1 MESNRTFSELWRKI
15 ETIGV
20 IIEVSWISRH
30 LSSLWELFKWSVM
43 FFYYFFYHFF
53 YHFFFLTTHTHHD
66 KEHRSCSE
74 AHEIRCSKKILFVG
88 GCSER
93 ERLQITNKRN
103 RNRVKSKRRRWV
115 TQGDEM
121 CDYLFSIMCMHTHI
135 YIYIYN
141 LSAMIQRGASPRW
154 EVRGALTLSRF
165 LFF

>member
-1 MESNRTFSELWRKI
+1 MNRKMCDMPSCHRYGLMFLGYQDISQACESRLSDLW
-15 ETIGV
+15 
-20 IIEVSWISRH
+20 WA
-30 LSSLWELFKWSVM
+30 
-43 FFYYFFYHFF
+43 
-53 YHFFFLTTHTHHD
+53 FFLTTHTHHD

-121 CDYLFSIMCMHTHI
+121 CDYMFSIMCMQTHI
-135 YIYIYN
+135 YVHTIC
-141 LSAMIQRGASPRW
+141 LQWFRGEHLPGGRW
-154 EVRGALTLSRF
+154 GKPLLLVV
-165 LFF
+165 FFFFKLPDYYATC

>member
-1 MESNRTFSELWRKI
+1 MPSCHRYGLKFLGYQDISQACESRLSDLW
-15 ETIGV
+15 
-20 IIEVSWISRH
+20 WA
-30 LSSLWELFKWSVM
+30 
-43 FFYYFFYHFF
+43 FFLIT
-53 YHFFFLTTHTHHD
+53 FFFLTTHTHHD

-121 CDYLFSIMCMHTHI
+121 CDYVFSIMCMHT
-135 YIYIYN
+135 YIYN

-154 EVRGALTLSRF
+154 EVREALTLSRF
-165 LFF
+165 LFFKLPDYYSTC

>member
-1 MESNRTFSELWRKI
+1 MNRKMCDMQVCAFMSPLWFD
-15 ETIGV
+15 
-20 IIEVSWISRH
+20 VSWISRH
-30 LSSLWELFKWSVM
+30 LSSLWESFKWSVM
-43 FFYYFFYHFF
+43 G
-53 YHFFFLTTHTHHD
+53 FFLTTHTHHD

-121 CDYLFSIMCMHTHI
+121 CDYMFSIMCMQTHI
-135 YIYIYN
+135 YVHTIC
-141 LSAMIQRGASPRW
+141 LQWFRGEHLPGGRW
-154 EVRGALTLSRF
+154 GKPLLLVV
-165 LFF
+165 FFFFKLPDYYSTC